1 MLTNLLLLVLEAL
14 SGFFVF
20 LLLVRFHMQWLRVS
34 FRNRIGQFVTA
45 LTNWLVQPL
54 RKLVP
59 GLFGLDWA
67 SLVGALLLHSAYLT
81 IAFWLKHFTFGDQT
95 GIAISVILAIALVE
109 LLRFSIYLLFAVI
122 LVSAALSWFNPHAP
136 LAPLFFSMARPFLRP
151 FQRLIPPIAQI
162 DLSPLFL
169 LLVLQMGLM
178 LIDWFRVQLIPL
190 IV

>member
-1 MLTNLLLLVLEAL
+1 MLTNLLLLILEAF

-20 LLLVRFHMQWLRVS
+20 LLLVRFHMQWLRIS

-45 LTNWLVQPL
+45 LTNWLVHPL
-54 RKLVP
+54 RKLIP
-59 GLFGLDWA
+59 GFFGLDWA
-67 SLVGALLLHSAYLT
+67 SLAGALLLHGTYLT
-81 IAFWLKHFTFGDQT
+81 IAFWLKHFAFGDQV
-95 GIAISVILAIALVE
+95 GVAIPVILAIALIE
-109 LLRFSIYLLFAVI
+109 LLRFSIYLLIAVI

-169 LLVLQMGLM
+169 LLILQMGLM
-178 LIDWFRVQLIPL
+178 LIDWLRVQLIPL